1 MAGVPSRLGEVGAGL
16 SSRFGEVGVG
26 VSVPTAIGLQ
36 RSESASA
43 SASPVGLQRSESASA
58 SLVGLQRS
66 ESASASA
73 SPVGLQRSESASAS
87 ASPVGLQRS
96 ESASA
101 SLVGSQRSELG
112 SASSAD
118 VVAWRGR
125 AGREVIVDVGPS
137 LPYFFDCNSGR
148 VARYGTRREAA
159 LSILLYISVNQRV
172 HEAPGSR
179 GSVTSRFKYQSSTS
193 SLNYLTLL
201 ITE

>member
-1 MAGVPSRLGEVGAGL
+1 VPCRSGCVAVGSLHRSGCELGVAFGISNWLGEVGVMAGVPSRLGEVGAGL

-26 VSVPTAIGLQ
+26 VSVPTAI
-36 RSESASA
+36 
-43 SASPVGLQRSESASA
+43 
-58 SLVGLQRS
+58 
-66 ESASASA
+66 
-73 SPVGLQRSESASAS
+73 GLQRSESASAS

-172 HEAPGSR
+172 HGAPGSR
-179 GSVTSRFKYQSSTS
+179 GLVTSRFKYQSSTS

>member
-1 MAGVPSRLGEVGAGL
+1 MPCRSGCVAVGSLHRSGCELGVGFGISNWFGEVGVVAGVPSRLGEVGAGV

-43 SASPVGLQRSESASA
+43 S
-58 SLVGLQRS
+58 LVGLQRS
-66 ESASASA
+66 K
-73 SPVGLQRSESASAS
+73 
-87 ASPVGLQRS
+87 
-96 ESASA
+96 
-101 SLVGSQRSELG
+101 LG

-125 AGREVIVDVGPS
+125 AGREVIVDVGPF

-159 LSILLYISVNQRV
+159 LSILLYLSVNQRV
-172 HEAPGSR
+172 HGAPGSR
-179 GSVTSRFKYQSSTS
+179 SSVAPNIIYECLTS
-193 SLNYLTLL
+193 SLNDLTLL

>member
-1 MAGVPSRLGEVGAGL
+1 MPCRSGCVAVGSLHRSGCELGVGFGISNWFGEVGVVAGVPSRLGEVGAGV

-26 VSVPTAIGLQ
+26 VSVPTAI
-36 RSESASA
+36 
-43 SASPVGLQRSESASA
+43 
-58 SLVGLQRS
+58 
-66 ESASASA
+66 
-73 SPVGLQRSESASAS
+73 GLQRSESASAS

-172 HEAPGSR
+172 HGAPGSR